1 MNLRGA
7 RWAVALAAVAL
18 ILTGCGM
25 QKNDGTIPGQV
36 SMDDQQAIARAEEIL
51 HQAVDGMTPRPTLKV
66 VRPAS
71 VGPCLAYDD
80 HTEDDRVQVRL
91 GYQLTGVP
99 GTAAKSLV
107 KQAAEAWR
115 KLGYA
120 YQSSA
125 GAPDWSDPFPTVFL
139 RTKNDDFWMDATAG
153 VLDRAKG
160 EGLAAITVTS
170 PCFQASGGSATPATH
185 VASLHAPLVDPTAE
199 RRALGHSSRIYDA
212 LRTPHAQIPGDGLRP
227 VNDHRG
233 RAFLHHTWSAKVTGR
248 DEATRAVARGQA
260 YFEAAGWVVR
270 RQSAAA
276 LRGLNP
282 DDHSVAQIAADD
294 TGMIR
299 VAVTTPVLPVA
310 SPRV

>member
-1 MNLRGA
+1 M
-7 RWAVALAAVAL
+7 LAAVAL
-18 ILTGCGM
+18 ILTGCGTE
-25 QKNDGTIPGQV
+25 KSDGTTPGQV

-51 HQAVDGMTPRPTLKV
+51 HQAVDGMTPRPILKV

-71 VGPCLAYDD
+71 VGPCLAHDD

-107 KQAAEAWR
+107 KQADEAWR
-115 KLGYA
+115 KRGYA
-120 YQSSA
+120 YQPSA
-125 GAPDWSDPFPTVFL
+125 GAPDWSDPFPTVYL

-160 EGLAAITVTS
+160 EGLAAVTVTS
-170 PCFQASGGSATPATH
+170 PCFAGGSATPAAH
-185 VASLHAPLVDPTAE
+185 AASLHAPLADSTAQ
-199 RRALGHSSRIYDA
+199 RRVLAHSSRMHEA
-212 LRTPHAQIPGDGLRP
+212 LRAPHAQIPGEGLTP

-233 RAFLHHTWSAKVTGR
+233 RAFLHHTWSAKVAGH
-248 DEATRAVARGQA
+248 DAATRTLARGQA

-270 RQSAAA
+270 RQGAAA

-282 DDHSVAQIAADD
+282 EDHSVAQIVADVGVGPRMNLD
-294 TGMIR
+294 GR
-299 VAVTTPVLPVA
+299 EWDPSAGCPHRTTA
-310 SPRV
+310 CRMRERM